1 MEFFAEWSLCPDNVA
16 FLRVQTGMTRSPL
29 SLRSRSTPFTGVYD
43 PALIGDKPKWY
54 SRNLTSIPFNIIEE
68 NSTLGQ
74 ALSSFNAGELHQVER
89 SPTGERVLHVRLTF
103 LFVSRLQTRAAAIPT
118 RKIPVRIIRR

>member
-1 MEFFAEWSLCPDNVA
+1 
-16 FLRVQTGMTRSPL
+16 
-29 SLRSRSTPFTGVYD
+29 VYD

-74 ALSSFNAGELHQVER
+74 AVNSFNSKINDIEHT
-89 SPTGERVLHVRLTF
+89 PTG
-103 LFVSRLQTRAAAIPT
+103 
-118 RKIPVRIIRR
+118 RKIEIFKINIYVKIFR